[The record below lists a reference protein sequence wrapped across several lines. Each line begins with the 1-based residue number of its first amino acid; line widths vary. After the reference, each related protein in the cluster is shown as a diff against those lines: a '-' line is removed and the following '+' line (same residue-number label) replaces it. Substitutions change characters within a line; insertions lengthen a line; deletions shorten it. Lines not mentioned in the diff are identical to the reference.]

1 MLCSAAKKIQEDS
14 DGWWAT
20 SVGYSWHNPLSAGW
34 RSWQVASG
42 DEKGVG
48 SRITCSHQS
57 FWKETPKTKPLG
69 KEPWAGAGRK
79 LNSDHDLLCTA
90 VVWGHAQKVS
100 VWKCT

>member
-1 MLCSAAKKIQEDS
+1 MLCSAAKKIKEDS

-20 SVGYSWHNPLSAGW
+20 SVGHSRYNPPSVGW

-57 FWKETPKTKPLG
+57 FWKETQKTNLWG
-69 KEPWAGAGRK
+69 KNPGQEQEGG
-79 LNSDHDLLCTA
+79 
-90 VVWGHAQKVS
+90 
-100 VWKCT
+100 